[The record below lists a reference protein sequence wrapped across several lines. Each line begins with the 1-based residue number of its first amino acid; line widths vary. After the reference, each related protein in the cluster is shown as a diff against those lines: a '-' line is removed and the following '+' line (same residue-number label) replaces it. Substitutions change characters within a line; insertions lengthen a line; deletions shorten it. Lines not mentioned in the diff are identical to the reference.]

1 MKTLGRS
8 SSNYRRPG
16 LLDWLWIGS
25 CICLLVLT
33 VSIWA
38 GYRSQYGIAST
49 ALTCGVMTT
58 AMLVRHWSRRA
69 PLRRWGAV
77 ISHSERPVAY
87 HVCCA
92 ALVLFALMVCA
103 GAVISLLK

>member
-1 MKTLGRS
+1 MKNLDSGS
-8 SSNYRRPG
+8 SRYGRPG
-16 LLDWLWIGS
+16 LLDWLWLASGM
-25 CICLLVLT
+25 CLLVLV
-33 VSIWA
+33 VSMWA
-38 GYRSQYGIAST
+38 GYRNRYGIAST
-49 ALTCGVMTT
+49 ALAFGVTTT

-92 ALVLFALMVCA
+92 SLMFFALMACA

>member
-1 MKTLGRS
+1 MKVLVRG

-16 LLDWLWIGS
+16 LLDWLWIASG
-25 CICLLVLT
+25 IFLLVLM
-33 VSIWA
+33 VSMWA
-38 GYRSQYGIAST
+38 GYRNQYGIAST
-49 ALTCGVMTT
+49 ALAFGVMTT
-58 AMLVRHWSRRA
+58 AMLIRHWSRRA

-92 ALVLFALMVCA
+92 ALVCFALMACA